1 MKKIRFCGE
10 AAYLVSLTVLALA
23 VSLIASTN
31 FGLSMVVAP
40 AYLLSMK
47 LGFLTF
53 GQSEYIVQGLLFILL
68 CILMKKVKLAFFFSF
83 ISGLI
88 YGVILDA
95 WRLLPHLNPDVTVP
109 GALPLPLKI
118 TYFVLGML
126 LTGFSIALCFKS
138 YLYPQVYDFFVK
150 GISEK
155 YNIPEGKFKLIF
167 DISCLAVSV
176 AMSFIL
182 FGKIT
187 GIGFGTFIMAFL
199 NGFIIGA
206 FGNFFDKYFDFSPV
220 LKKFSRHFEIN

>member
-10 AAYLVSLTVLALA
+10 AAYFVSLTVLALA

-47 LGFLTF
+47 LEFLTF

-109 GALPLPLKI
+109 GTLPLPLKI

-138 YLYPQVYDFFVK
+138 YLYPQVYDFFVM

-155 YNIPEGKFKLIF
+155 YKIPEGKLKLIF
-167 DISCLAVSV
+167 DLSCLTVSV

-199 NGFIIGA
+199 NGVIIGA
-206 FGNFFDKYFDFSPV
+206 FGKFFDKHFDFSPA
-220 LKKFSRHFEIN
+220 LKKFSKHFEID